1 MKVKK
6 QRQSQAAVE
15 LKDKLPNS
23 LQRAISL
30 SIEKGS
36 SSWLSTLPIA
46 EHGFALHKC
55 AFRDSL
61 CLRYGWYP
69 SNMPLHCTCGKQF
82 SVEHAL
88 SCPHCGFPSIRHNE
102 LRDIAAELLS
112 EVCHNVGTEPPL
124 QPITDEYLSY
134 RTANRE
140 DGAGLM
146 LQRRVFGQVTDNAHF
161 LTYGFSTLSH
171 QVIAMPL
178 WLKATVGTTWRRKEL
193 MTNE

>member
-134 RTANRE
+134 RTANRKMVP
-140 DGAGLM
+140 A
-146 LQRRVFGQVTDNAHF
+146 
-161 LTYGFSTLSH
+161 
-171 QVIAMPL
+171 
-178 WLKATVGTTWRRKEL
+178 
-193 MTNE
+193 